1 MKHWTRLG
9 WTNVNAIEV
18 QEFGGILPCVRE
30 EEGLMDFS
38 RQRKSLEKGWPARP
52 PRGKNRNISIYD
64 QITMCLLTTA
74 VFQKMNSC
82 KGYICWASLPGLP
95 IESDGFLAL
104 ERKSHIGKSL
114 THWPCGKKRNH
125 VDVDEDDDN
134 EKGIWHLPVKSPP
147 TEALLPLHAPHFST
161 AAKSWGKIFLE
172 IFSRSFSVDT
182 KLVLSESKWYEM
194 KMITFVTSAR
204 SALF

>member
-30 EEGLMDFS
+30 EEGLMEFS

-64 QITMCLLTTA
+64 QITMCLLTA
-74 VFQKMNSC
+74 VVFHKMNSC

-114 THWPCGKKRNH
+114 THWPCGKNAIMLMLMRMMIMRRVYDTCQSSLH
-125 VDVDEDDDN
+125 
-134 EKGIWHLPVKSPP
+134 PP
-147 TEALLPLHAPHFST
+147 RPCYRCTLLTFPRQPKVEGRFFWRYFPDL
-161 AAKSWGKIFLE
+161 FLL
-172 IFSRSFSVDT
+172 ILNLFWVNPNDM
-182 KLVLSESKWYEM
+182 KW
-194 KMITFVTSAR
+194 KW
-204 SALF
+204 